1 MLNLLHAFYLT
12 PAATGFGHMA
22 DGAAEAYLRA
32 QHVALSTRRSK
43 YGPNETVLSMMLQN
57 NTFAVAVCVW

>member
-1 MLNLLHAFYLT
+1 MLNLLYAFYLT
-12 PAATGFGHMA
+12 PAATGCGHMA
-22 DGAAEAYLRA
+22 DGAAEAYFRA

-43 YGPNETVLSMMLQN
+43 YRPNETVLSMTLQN